1 MSTTHHQKAAFKQNA
16 ALKVTLN
23 YLSSLDIDD
32 LDEMVMDMAYLSV
45 NTEINST
52 SDINEQERLLSEVEN
67 TASDVN
73 NCGKEAQINFL
84 VNNGYRAMLYAS

>member
-1 MSTTHHQKAAFKQNA
+1 MSTNHHQEV

-23 YLSSLDIDD
+23 YLSSLDVDD

-45 NTEINST
+45 NAEVNST
-52 SDINEQERLLSEVEN
+52 SDINEQDNLLSEAEN
-67 TASDVN
+67 AASSIN